1 MFPPEEVALP
11 NVKDDDLDDVPER
24 GRRMARPDG
33 DHKKIIDSGKW
44 RKAVSAYL
52 ASIAF
57 ADAMVGRVIDA
68 FDQSPDRDNT
78 VIVLW
83 SDHGWHLGEKL
94 HWRKFSLW
102 EEATHNVLM
111 VVAPGFTKPARRC
124 GRPVSLLDIY
134 PTLLEIC
141 GLPPAAGV
149 EGTSFVPLLNDPG
162 MAWARPALTT
172 YMRGNHSVRTEEWR
186 YIRYADGSE
195 ELYDRKNDELEWVNL
210 ARETRYADVTKEL
223 ARHLPAVD
231 AEDSPIRKGASEGD

>member
-1 MFPPEEVALP
+1 
-11 NVKDDDLDDVPER
+11 
-24 GRRMARPDG
+24 
-33 DHKKIIDSGKW
+33 
-44 RKAVSAYL
+44 
-52 ASIAF
+52 
-57 ADAMVGRVIDA
+57 MVGRVIDA

-111 VVAPGFTKPARRC
+111 MVAPGITKPGQRC
-124 GRPVSLLDIY
+124 SRPVSLMDVY
-134 PTLLEIC
+134 PTLVEIC
-141 GLPPAAGV
+141 GLPPVPAA
-149 EGTSFVPLLNDPG
+149 EGASLMPLLNDPG
-162 MAWARPALTT
+162 MAWTRPALST

-210 ARETRYADVTKEL
+210 ARETGYAEIKKEL

-231 AEDSPIRKGASEGD
+231 AEDSPIRKGASEGG